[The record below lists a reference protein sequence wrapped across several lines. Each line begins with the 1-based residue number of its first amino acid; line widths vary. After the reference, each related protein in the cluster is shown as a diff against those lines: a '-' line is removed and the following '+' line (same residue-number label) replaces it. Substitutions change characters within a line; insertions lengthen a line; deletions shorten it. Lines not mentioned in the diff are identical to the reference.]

1 MYNMA
6 IFGKLPIFLFCAQL
20 QKSAILKISEIWE
33 MCRSGQCTPRFFRF
47 KRTRLISSNLF
58 GRYTMIFLRDPVP
71 EPRLF

>member
-33 MCRSGQCTPRFFRF
+33 MCRSGQCPPRFFRF
-47 KRTRLISSNLF
+47 KRTRF